1 MVRPN
6 TIATAAFSLKVHF
19 EFELAFARRVALM
32 PKFEFRITIDFKF
45 AFQLELEFQTASDFN
60 LN

>member
-1 MVRPN
+1 MIRLN
-6 TIATAAFSLKVHF
+6 TTATSAFSLKVHF

-45 AFQLELEFQTASDFN
+45 AFQLELEFHAAADFN